1 MLEKSVRKYIL
12 YNPTHPTQKIKSLE
26 TIRFQSFLI
35 GADNRGRTC
44 TGLPPDPKSDFHCI
58 TACLQCYVSTLNPL
72 HINGSGLLVLIPL
85 KIKNTKF
92 LQSVRQML
100 DSLLYRCFNYIAE
113 WSKGNLLSRGTHER
127 KEDVSFF
134 AHALLCF

>member
-1 MLEKSVRKYIL
+1 VRKYIL
-12 YNPTHPTQKIKSLE
+12 SNPTHPTQKIKSLE

-44 TGLPPDPKSDFHCI
+44 TELPPDPKSDFHCI

-92 LQSVRQML
+92 LQSVRQFVIP
-100 DSLLYRCFNYIAE
+100 LL
-113 WSKGNLLSRGTHER
+113 
-127 KEDVSFF
+127 
-134 AHALLCF
+134 